1 MTHLQS
7 RSKHWIINLKLP
19 KKNWIHSSHKKWLRR
34 CEKVDESST
43 MKVRK
48 WKSEC
53 SHPCSHPTVS
63 GVGSRASL
71 HLRKCPENIVVSPK
85 INPHYLIV
93 IISCHLAPVT
103 FSKDFEK
110 YARIRMSFCTTVT
123 CLSTFP
129 SNAKLTYIS
138 FSIDFSIDLPAASC

>member
-1 MTHLQS
+1 
-7 RSKHWIINLKLP
+7 
-19 KKNWIHSSHKKWLRR
+19 
-34 CEKVDESST
+34 

-53 SHPCSHPTVS
+53 SHPCGHPTVS